1 MSKAPSIFLALAA
14 VFLASGARAASETPP
29 PAPKVDLAK
38 LAAEKLADL
47 IKRGN
52 EQCTAGDVDQGLPA
66 LRAAWT
72 QRQDADLA
80 VALAS
85 CEIKASEW
93 PSAADHLAWALRN
106 KDDPETRKSLEATFT
121 NVRARVGAV
130 KVTVTVD
137 GADVFAGDRF
147 AGQSPLPGEVF
158 VAAGKSR
165 IFAKKTGYG
174 EIEGT
179 VDVKPGGTAILK
191 IDLAGEG
198 TVAQSQRVTGSRS
211 AAPAYVMGAVA
222 LVALGAG
229 TAFYAAA
236 LSKGDA
242 ADDLLGTL
250 QTDYPKQGTSP
261 CAPTTHAACSTL
273 QSLRSSHDTFAGAGT
288 GFLAGGGALGAAAII
303 YGLWAAFSPPP
314 VERPSTLGRATPA
327 DAAFGGRAPIV
338 GVSVSPGAGGVWLRG
353 AF

>member
-1 MSKAPSIFLALAA
+1 MSKAPSILLALAA
-14 VFLASGARAASETPP
+14 AVLATGLASGARAESETPKTP
-29 PAPKVDLAK
+29 PKVDPVK
-38 LAAEKLADL
+38 VAAERLADL
-47 IKRGN
+47 IKRGT
-52 EQCTAGDVDQGLPA
+52 EQCAAGDVDQGLPA

-72 QRQDADLA
+72 QHQDADLA
-80 VALAS
+80 VALAT

-106 KDDPETRKSLEATFT
+106 KDDPATRKSLEATFV

-158 VAAGKSR
+158 VTAGKSR
-165 IFAKKTGYG
+165 IFAKKPGYG
-174 EIEGT
+174 EMEGT
-179 VDVKPGGTAILK
+179 VDVKPGGTAVLK

-198 TVAQSQRVTGSRS
+198 AVAQSQRVTGSRS
-211 AAPAYVMGAVA
+211 VAPAYVMGALG

-229 TAFYAAA
+229 AAFYAAA

-242 ADDLLGTL
+242 AGDLLGAL
-250 QTDYPKQGTSP
+250 QTDYPSQGTSP

-273 QSLRSSHDTFAGAGT
+273 QSLRSNHDTFANAGT
-288 GFLAGGGALGAAAII
+288 GFLAGGGALAAAALV
-303 YGLWAAFSPPP
+303 YGLWATFSPPP
-314 VERPSTLGRATPA
+314 VERPSTTGRALPVN
-327 DAAFGGRAPIV
+327 V
-338 GVSVSPGAGGVWLRG
+338 GVTVSPGTGGLWLRG